1 MWVICIII
9 KVLWFLLASLDHHLT
24 IWVVCK
30 NSSPTQFPSSHWL
43 YWTFT
48 SITPRILSGEVPPAR
63 SQCVASQW
71 LGSSYVMTWG
81 CTSVTVGL
89 QQFMLKFY
97 IAVHCRMINMIWY
110 DMIWFD
116 MIWYDMIWY
125 DIYIYI
131 FIYTLIMVIYLCI
144 VKITYYIEYLDI
156 PSTFFFIFD
165 TWVWINTY

>member
-1 MWVICIII
+1 MGALEHQDTYSNAMHQDTMWVICIII

-131 FIYTLIMVIYLCI
+131 YLYTH
-144 VKITYYIEYLDI
+144 
-156 PSTFFFIFD
+156 
-165 TWVWINTY
+165 

>member
-1 MWVICIII
+1 MYYCQGTLIFIS
-9 KVLWFLLASLDHHLT
+9 FLG
-24 IWVVCK
+24 
-30 NSSPTQFPSSHWL
+30 SSPYHLGGLQKFFAYTQFPSSHWL

-110 DMIWFD
+110 D
-116 MIWYDMIWY
+116 
-125 DIYIYI
+125 IYIYI
-131 FIYTLIMVIYLCI
+131 MVICLYI